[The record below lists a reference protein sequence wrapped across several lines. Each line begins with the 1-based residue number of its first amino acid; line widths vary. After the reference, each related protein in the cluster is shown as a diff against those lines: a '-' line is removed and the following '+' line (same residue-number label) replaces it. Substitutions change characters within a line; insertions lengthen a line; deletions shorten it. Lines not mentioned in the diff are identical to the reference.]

1 MSLQNVEGLN
11 AGLTTNKYLRKIL
24 KYQLRKY
31 LFFSKQSSCH
41 DCVCLREY
49 AITAYTW
56 GACRGGGGRLEGL
69 KLGGGR

>member
-49 AITAYTW
+49 AIL
-56 GACRGGGGRLEGL
+56 RIPGGPVVEEEGGWRD
-69 KLGGGR
+69 